1 MQRSLQFPSQII
13 VFIGEKTVQT
23 LTKFGFYNFVAN
35 GRIMKASSE
44 HLTMKA
50 IDESRVLRFCCGGT
64 FDVLRKLL
72 ISCGKPSLAIEE
84 VWVLRSS
91 SSSLSLS
98 LSFPLA
104 LIVSLSLSLS
114 LSPLSLC
121 PRSLSVPS
129 RSLSFSI
136 SISISISV
144 YLYLYLYL
152 YLCLYLYL
160 YLNRGLIGTAGDYQG
175 EYTVCI

>member
-98 LSFPLA
+98 LFPSRSHCLSLSLSLSVPSHSLSPLA
-104 LIVSLSLSLS
+104 LFLSLSLSLS
-114 LSPLSLC
+114 LSQSI
-121 PRSLSVPS
+121 
-129 RSLSFSI
+129 SI

-144 YLYLYLYL
+144 SISISI
-152 YLCLYLYL
+152 
-160 YLNRGLIGTAGDYQG
+160 LIEA
-175 EYTVCI
+175 